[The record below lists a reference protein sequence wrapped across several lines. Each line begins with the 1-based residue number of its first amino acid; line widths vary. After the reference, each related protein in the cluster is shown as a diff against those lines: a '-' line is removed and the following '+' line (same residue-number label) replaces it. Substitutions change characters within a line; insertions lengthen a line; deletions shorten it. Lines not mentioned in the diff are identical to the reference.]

1 MTILTILAIAF
12 AFLTIEKTI
21 LETCDIWDTDYNS
34 DNREPEL
41 LTTFVTSQLRVTLDS
56 IRNSCNVSSMSASHI
71 GKNMITTVVNV
82 FATFDHE
89 KAHEYREWNIDLKRM
104 NVFVAEKSDEYLSAF
119 QADWMCGPTCAA
131 PQDVSMTCDQCVA
144 GIKAS
149 IDQLVWIYFA

>member
-1 MTILTILAIAF
+1 
-12 AFLTIEKTI
+12 
-21 LETCDIWDTDYNS
+21 
-34 DNREPEL
+34 
-41 LTTFVTSQLRVTLDS
+41 
-56 IRNSCNVSSMSASHI
+56 
-71 GKNMITTVVNV
+71 MITTVVNV